1 MSGLKVLNIGKK
13 ISDEFIYSENYID
26 GDWDSVIS
34 FGYREKIPKS
44 ILEKSRCI
52 NLHISYLPW
61 NRGAHPN
68 FWSYWDDTPKGITI
82 HLMDEGIDTGNILV
96 QELVD
101 LSGTL
106 RETHAQLESAIV
118 ALFIKNQDLILDAAY
133 CGIPQNKNAGS
144 FHKKRDIE
152 PLNISW
158 DMQTDDLIKVRAL
171 YYLDKIQEVRS
182 TNNKNWMDVLRLA
195 VNSNPDEAIPL
206 IRKIAGCDFKINEF
220 LKKI

>member
-13 ISDEFIYSENYID
+13 ISDEFVYSEDYID
-26 GDWDSVIS
+26 GDWDSIIS
-34 FGYREKIPKS
+34 FGYRKKIGRD

-68 FWSYWDDTPKGITI
+68 FWSYWDDTPKGVTI
-82 HLMDEGIDTGNILV
+82 HLMDEGIDTGNILI
-96 QELVD
+96 QELVE
-101 LSGTL
+101 LKGTL
-106 RETHAQLESAIV
+106 RETHSQLESAILE
-118 ALFIKNQDLILDAAY
+118 LFMKNKDLVLSSY
-133 CGIPQNKNAGS
+133 SGIPQDKKAGS
-144 FHKKRDIE
+144 FHKKSDIE

-158 DMQTDDLIKVRAL
+158 DMQTSEIFKVKAL
-171 YYLDKIQEVRS
+171 YYLDRIQEVRS
-182 TNNKNWMDVLRLA
+182 NNNKNWMDVLRLA
-195 VNSNPDEAIPL
+195 IKSNPDEAIPL